1 MNIGPA
7 RHFVLLEDPIED
19 GTPVVFAP
27 SHAWAAIRPAPPGAF
42 DEQRVTHIVEM
53 RHHPQVTFNTRIK
66 HRDRYLYVRGIQ
78 NVDEQNRQMFL
89 LCEEVVTP

>member
-19 GTPVVFAP
+19 GTPVVFQP
-27 SHAWAAIRPAPPGAF
+27 DHIWAAIRPSPPGAF
-42 DEQRVTHIVEM
+42 DEQKVTHIVET
-53 RHHPQVTFNTRIK
+53 RYHPQITYNTRIK